1 MGSRGCGSLF
11 CDDSRNMF
19 VMHGRTYRFKGQDIF
34 VGEWGIGQLGWC
46 IEGFRVSDVGIK
58 RMIVLFHAS
67 VLGGKKKLLF
77 E

>member
-1 MGSRGCGSLF
+1 M
-11 CDDSRNMF
+11 
-19 VMHGRTYRFKGQDIF
+19 
-34 VGEWGIGQLGWC
+34 GEWGIGQLGWC

-67 VLGGKKKLLF
+67 VLVGKKKLLF